1 MFNEVE
7 IEEIK
12 TGAAIDNESSWKLME
27 KLGFIKDKKN
37 TKKIKYT
44 FIDNPV
50 EIYLYNM
57 SRENY
62 QKRSNK

>member
-1 MFNEVE
+1 
-7 IEEIK
+7 
-12 TGAAIDNESSWKLME
+12 ME
-27 KLGFIKDKKN
+27 KLGFIKDQNN

-57 SRENY
+57 NRENY
-62 QKRSNK
+62 LKRSNK

>member
-1 MFNEVE
+1 
-7 IEEIK
+7 
-12 TGAAIDNESSWKLME
+12 ME

-50 EIYLYNM
+50 EIYLYNLD
-57 SRENY
+57 RKNY
-62 QKRSNK
+62 QNKKRGNK